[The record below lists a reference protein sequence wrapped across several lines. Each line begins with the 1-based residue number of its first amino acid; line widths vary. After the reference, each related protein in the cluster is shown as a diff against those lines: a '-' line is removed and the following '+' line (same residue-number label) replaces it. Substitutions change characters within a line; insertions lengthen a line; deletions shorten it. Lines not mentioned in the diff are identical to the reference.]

1 MFGITLV
8 LPRKKPVMP
17 VVEPL
22 TAFTGTLHVL
32 LIPHSFMHIYCLSS
46 TLQRHRYVPARN

>member
-1 MFGITLV
+1 MFGITPV

-22 TAFTGTLHVL
+22 TAFTGTFTCAAYTAQLHAYILPVL
-32 LIPHSFMHIYCLSS
+32 YIAKASLC
-46 TLQRHRYVPARN
+46 ARS